1 MKKKNDIE
9 YEIHSGTLDAS
20 ALARKKVSRVHSWKT
35 RDAISELQNFEG
47 AEKGGKTPPLLPPQC
62 APYVFPPRHKTV
74 RQ

>member
-20 ALARKKVSRVHSWKT
+20 ALARKKVSRVHSRKT

-47 AEKGGKTPPLLPPQC
+47 AEKGGKTPPLAPPSMC
-62 APYVFPPRHKTV
+62 TLCVPP
-74 RQ
+74 